1 MKTLTYVNTR
11 DINALVWPQVTQEVT
26 LYSPALSVFTDFSD
40 ASPRVIEPTVR
51 ADVLAQIMKKEHVR
65 MKLVVD
71 SENHFLGVISQ
82 EDLSEEA
89 FIRHVADGYLRNELL
104 AIDMMRTKDKL
115 EAVSYHSLQKSDI
128 ESLINSQKHNPY
140 QHLLVVDEEKQA
152 ICGLV
157 SVNDIVRQLR
167 LNVDV
172 STSTSFERLHQVIE
186 GEYADS
192 KRLRIA

>member
-1 MKTLTYVNTR
+1 M
-11 DINALVWPQVTQEVT
+11 
-26 LYSPALSVFTDFSD
+26 
-40 ASPRVIEPTVR
+40 
-51 ADVLAQIMKKEHVR
+51 
-65 MKLVVD
+65 
-71 SENHFLGVISQ
+71 
-82 EDLSEEA
+82 
-89 FIRHVADGYLRNELL
+89 
-104 AIDMMRTKDKL
+104 
-115 EAVSYHSLQKSDI
+115 
-128 ESLINSQKHNPY
+128 INSQKHNPY

-172 STSTSFERLHQVIE
+172 STSTSFEKLHQVIE

>member
-152 ICGLV
+152 ICGLI

>member
-26 LYSPALSVFTDFSD
+26 LYSPALSVFTDFSE

-89 FIRHVADGYLRNELL
+89 FIRHVADGYLRSELL

-128 ESLINSQKHNPY
+128 ESLVNSQKNNPY
-140 QHLLVVDEEKQA
+140 QHLLVVDEDKQA

-167 LNVDV
+167 LSVDV
-172 STSTSFERLHQVIE
+172 STSTSFERLHQVLE